1 MEKYNLDRFI
11 KAQQQNYN
19 IALSEIKLGK
29 KQSHWIWYIFPQI
42 KGLGHSKTAEYYS
55 IKSMEEAQAYL
66 EDKYL
71 FDNLINICNALLSLE
86 SNDIINIM
94 GFPDDLKLCSS
105 MTLFNIVKPELE
117 VFKKVLNKFYDG
129 KLDENTIRICNQLD
143 KK

>member
-1 MEKYNLDRFI
+1 
-11 KAQQQNYN
+11 
-19 IALSEIKLGK
+19 
-29 KQSHWIWYIFPQI
+29 
-42 KGLGHSKTAEYYS
+42 
-55 IKSMEEAQAYL
+55 
-66 EDKYL
+66 
-71 FDNLINICNALLSLE
+71 
-86 SNDIINIM
+86 M

>member
-1 MEKYNLDRFI
+1 MM
-11 KAQQQNYN
+11 
-19 IALSEIKLGK
+19 
-29 KQSHWIWYIFPQI
+29 P
-42 KGLGHSKTAEYYS
+42 T
-55 IKSMEEAQAYL
+55 
-66 EDKYL
+66 
-71 FDNLINICNALLSLE
+71 
-86 SNDIINIM
+86 NDIINIM